1 MIKYYQDNEY
11 YCQERDIDDSIIM
24 QLRDI
29 NHIMRALY
37 EGKGSQKRI
46 LIILYEHQGT
56 MTQKELTKQ
65 LNIQPGSVSE
75 VIAKLEHN
83 GFIRRKP
90 SQVDGRTMSVE
101 LTQEGMV
108 MAYEAKKQRQRRH
121 QEMFSCLTQHQKEEF
136 MNLLEIINQDW
147 KQKYSNVKK

>member
-1 MIKYYQDNEY
+1 MEK
-11 YCQERDIDDSIIM
+11 QEQINIDDSIIM

-83 GFIRRKP
+83 GFIIRKP
-90 SQVDGRTMSVE
+90 SQIDGRTMSIE

-108 MAYEAKKQRQRRH
+108 VANEAKKQRQKRH
-121 QEMFSCLTQHQKEEF
+121 QEMFSCLTQSQKEEF
-136 MNLLEIINQDW
+136 ISLLEIINCDW
-147 KQKYSNVKK
+147 KKKYSNAKK